1 MGDHQGFLETH
12 RRWLI
17 GGLLAGLVL
26 AGILAFKDYGIAWDE
41 PVQRQY
47 GSEVYEYVVHHDQA
61 LFLNR
66 HRYYGPVFEMA
77 LYSLEKAFA
86 LTDTRSI
93 YMMRHLVNFLVLW
106 AGACFFFLLVRYL
119 FRSWKV
125 GLLGSVLL
133 ILSPRI
139 FAHGFY
145 NTKDTPFLS
154 VFIAAVYTMLRCLDA
169 KTIRA
174 AAVHG
179 AVCGILIATRIMG
192 IMLPALT
199 VTLWGYDLLRGNAGG
214 AAAGAADGVS
224 VGRARGWAAGARR
237 IGGSLVAYVL
247 VLAGVTVLLWP
258 TLWRDPFR
266 NFVRVFEGMRNF
278 PWEAPVL
285 YLGKYVW
292 STKLPWHYTPVW
304 IGISTPLV
312 YIVLFGVGLVACAL
326 SWGRRGQGRFPLLR
340 RDVVVVLGWFFLPLI
355 YFMASRAVLYDEWR
369 HSFFIYP
376 AFLLI
381 ALTGLVWLWRLA
393 HGGEHAGRQDG
404 SHCGSRAGLRG
415 GPRGAFRRIAPA
427 VLIFGV
433 ALGLGSTATF
443 MIRHH
448 PFENVFF
455 NSLAGGVKGAGGKF
469 EMDYWG
475 LSYRKGLEYIL
486 AADRSPEIPVF
497 AATAP
502 GRYNAD
508 ILKPEDRRRL
518 VFVTEVAKARYCVT
532 NFRWESRKFRPE
544 SEIFSVKIDGVEL
557 MAVYKL

>member
-1 MGDHQGFLETH
+1 MGDYQGFLEAH
-12 RRWLI
+12 RRWVV
-17 GGLLAGLVL
+17 GGLLVGLLVV
-26 AGILAFKDYGIAWDE
+26 GILAFKDYGIAWDE

-47 GSEVYEYVVHHDQA
+47 GSEVYEYIVHHDQA

-66 HRYYGPVFEMA
+66 HRYYGPVFELA

-93 YMMRHLVNFLVLW
+93 YMMRHLVNFLFLW
-106 AGACFFFLLVRYL
+106 AGACFFFLLGRYL

-125 GLLGSVLL
+125 GLLGSFFL

-154 VFIAAVYTMLRCLDA
+154 VFIAAVYTMLRYLDA

-174 AAVHG
+174 AVVHG

-192 IMLPALT
+192 VMLPVLT
-199 VTLWGYDLLRGNAGG
+199 VAFWGYDLLRGKAGG
-214 AAAGAADGVS
+214 ASGAGDRGGRREGAAGWV
-224 VGRARGWAAGARR
+224 AGARR
-237 IGGSLVAYVL
+237 AVVSLGAYVL
-247 VLAGVTVLLWP
+247 ALAGVTVLLWP
-258 TLWRDPFR
+258 TLWRDPLR

-278 PWEAPVL
+278 PWEATVL

-304 IGISTPLV
+304 IGVSTPLA
-312 YIVLFGVGLVACAL
+312 YIILFGVGLVACAL
-326 SWGRRGQGRFPLLR
+326 SRNGDTSRSSPRSGLGR
-340 RDVVVVLGWFFLPLI
+340 RDVVVILGWFFLPLI

-376 AFLLI
+376 ALLVI
-381 ALTGLVWLWRLA
+381 ALAGLVWLWRLA
-393 HGGEHAGRQDG
+393 HGGPHGRSHGEPHAV
-404 SHCGSRAGLRG
+404 
-415 GPRGAFRRIAPA
+415 PRGAFRRIAPA
-427 VLIFGV
+427 GLILAV
-433 ALGLGSTATF
+433 VLGLASTATF

-455 NSLAGGVKGAGGKF
+455 NSLVGGVKGAGGKF

-475 LSYRKGLEYIL
+475 LSYRKGLEHIL
-486 AADRSPEIPVF
+486 SADRSPEIPIF

-508 ILKPEDRRRL
+508 ILKPGDRKRL
-518 VFVTEVAKARYCVT
+518 TFVTELGQARYYVT
-532 NFRWESRKFRPE
+532 NFRWESRNLRPE
-544 SEIFSVKIDGVEL
+544 SEIFSVKIDGVKL
-557 MAVYKL
+557 LAVYKL